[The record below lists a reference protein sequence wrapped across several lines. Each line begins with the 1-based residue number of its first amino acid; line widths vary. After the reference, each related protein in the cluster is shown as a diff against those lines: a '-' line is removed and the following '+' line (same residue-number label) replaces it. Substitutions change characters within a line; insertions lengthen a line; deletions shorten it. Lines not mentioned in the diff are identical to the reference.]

1 MWNSC
6 KWIIFGIA
14 DLLQLE
20 KYMINAVA
28 TFISKVDSIFKG

>member
-6 KWIIFGIA
+6 KWIIFDIA

-28 TFISKVDSIFKG
+28 TFINRVDYFFEG